1 MGERVCP
8 DRTGHSDIPR
18 EIGLMILPLGYFG
31 SLTRG
36 AAPSPTRAAGAAP
49 TTMEE
54 VAGAPNPTRAK
65 ALQRS
70 QDRRRRVVPQSPG

>member
-8 DRTGHSDIPR
+8 DRTGHSARNWTDDFA
-18 EIGLMILPLGYFG
+18 LGYFG